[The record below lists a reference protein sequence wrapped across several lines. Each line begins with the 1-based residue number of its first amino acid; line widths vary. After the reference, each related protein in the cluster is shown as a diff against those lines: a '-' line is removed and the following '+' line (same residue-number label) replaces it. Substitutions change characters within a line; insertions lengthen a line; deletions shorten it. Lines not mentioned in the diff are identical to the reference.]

1 MSDPAQEV
9 CCARCGERIADSRS
23 LIGTVM
29 VSYYTPATGHRNRII
44 LCGSCGLS
52 FREFICPSVVGDAGF
67 QQAAAELRGAW

>member
-1 MSDPAQEV
+1 
-9 CCARCGERIADSRS
+9 
-23 LIGTVM
+23 M